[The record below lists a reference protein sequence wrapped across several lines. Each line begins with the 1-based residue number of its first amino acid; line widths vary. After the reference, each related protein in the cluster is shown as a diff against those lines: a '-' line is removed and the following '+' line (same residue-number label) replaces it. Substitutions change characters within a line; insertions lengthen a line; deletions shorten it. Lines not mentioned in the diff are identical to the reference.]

1 MKVGLCTYS
10 VEKFKDKENFK
21 AELSMY
27 LAFWDIHMG
36 TKYGGF

>member
-27 LAFWDIHMG
+27 LAF
-36 TKYGGF
+36 